1 MIIMDKGII
10 MIMGTDD
17 VKNCHWVRAIK
28 DEIRAKSADYGVYNE
43 SDDEFTHEIVRR
55 AFH

>member
-1 MIIMDKGII
+1 MDKGII